1 MRINMKVKLI
11 EVLIDE
17 GISHNVYEA
26 LMKTFEE
33 KINNFINDKN
43 VFDIHYQKTDRTF
56 SALIEY
62 ESNKK
67 KEIEADWK

>member
-1 MRINMKVKLI
+1 MKVKII
-11 EVLIDE
+11 EVIYDE
-17 GISHNVYEA
+17 STSYNAYEA

-43 VFDIHYQKTDRTF
+43 VFDIHYQKTEKSF

>member
-11 EVLIDE
+11 EVMIDE
-17 GISHNVYEA
+17 DISHNAYEA

-33 KINNFINDKN
+33 KINDFINDKN

-62 ESNKK
+62 ENNKK